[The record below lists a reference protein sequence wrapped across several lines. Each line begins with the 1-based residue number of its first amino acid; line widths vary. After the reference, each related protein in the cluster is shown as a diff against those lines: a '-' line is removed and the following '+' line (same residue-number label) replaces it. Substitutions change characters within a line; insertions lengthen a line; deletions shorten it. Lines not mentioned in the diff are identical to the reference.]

1 MADPSEHRHPGR
13 PLTAREAE
21 QLAETV
27 RAFSSASRLK
37 LLWALM
43 AGPQTVEQL
52 ARLAGMTPSATS
64 HQLRLLRQL
73 HLVEVR
79 REGRHAHYT
88 LHDHHLPDLLSALR
102 HHHEH
107 LTVGEL
113 RAEAGAD
120 VVTA

>member
-1 MADPSEHRHPGR
+1 MR
-13 PLTAREAE
+13 PLSPSEAE

-27 RAFSSASRLK
+27 RAFGSASRLK

-43 AGPQTVEQL
+43 GGQRTVEQL
-52 ARLAGMTPSATS
+52 AALTGMTQSATS

-73 HLVEVR
+73 RLVDVR

-88 LHDHHLPDLLSALR
+88 LHDHHLPELLAALR

-107 LTVGEL
+107 GS
-113 RAEAGAD
+113 RPFGG
-120 VVTA
+120 

>member
-1 MADPSEHRHPGR
+1 MADPAAHRSPDR
-13 PLTAREAE
+13 PLSARDAE

-27 RAFSSASRLK
+27 RGFASASRLK

-43 AGPQTVEQL
+43 NGQRTVEQL
-52 ARLAGMTPSATS
+52 AALTGMTQSATS

-73 HLVEVR
+73 HLVDVR

-88 LHDHHLPDLLSALR
+88 LHDHHLPDLLAALR

-107 LTVGEL
+107 TGSHAAAQETEA
-113 RAEAGAD
+113 AE
-120 VVTA
+120 V

>member
-1 MADPSEHRHPGR
+1 MAAPSEHRPPAR
-13 PLTAREAE
+13 PLSAREAE

-37 LLWALM
+37 LLWGLM
-43 AGPQTVEQL
+43 SGPQTVERL
-52 ARLAGMTPSATS
+52 AHIAGMTQSATS

-88 LHDHHLPDLLSALR
+88 LHDHHLPELLAALR

-107 LTVGEL
+107 LGSAA
-113 RAEAGAD
+113 AEGAPA
-120 VVTA
+120 VAEEG